1 MEYQDGFNISF
12 TVAMF
17 LFGFI
22 IRTLWNK
29 VMNSKEHS
37 ELHARI
43 SNVELLV
50 AKNYVERAE
59 YREFTNRLMD
69 KLDRIEHKLDG
80 KADREIHNGIP

>member
-1 MEYQDGFNISF
+1 MDYQDGFNIAL

-22 IRTLWNK
+22 IRTLWAK

-50 AKNYVERAE
+50 AKNYVERKE
-59 YREFTNRLMD
+59 YRDFSNRIMD
-69 KLDRIEHKLDG
+69 KLDRIESKLDG
-80 KADREIHNGIP
+80 KADRDHAPIT